1 VAYNWIVGVGVLLA
15 ALAMTFTFAGGSAPA
30 GSSGLRGTVM
40 RGPTKPV
47 CRVNESCEV
56 PARGLVL
63 RFSRGGS
70 VKAEVTT
77 SRSGTY
83 SVKLPAG
90 RYGVTTPRR
99 GPGTGLTPRVVR
111 VPRARMA
118 RVDFH
123 LDTGIQ

>member
-1 VAYNWIVGVGVLLA
+1 LVVGVRVVLA
-15 ALAMTFTFAGGSAPA
+15 ALAMTFTFAGAAVSGV
-30 GSSGLRGTVM
+30 SSGLRGTVM

-63 RFSRGGS
+63 RFSRGGA
-70 VKAEVTT
+70 VKAEVKT

-83 SVKLPAG
+83 SVRLPAG
-90 RYGVTTPRR
+90 RYNVTTPRR

-111 VPRARMA
+111 VPRARVG

>member
-1 VAYNWIVGVGVLLA
+1 VGVGAVLATLA
-15 ALAMTFTFAGGSAPA
+15 ATFTFAAPA
-30 GSSGLRGTVM
+30 VPGGTSGLHGIVM

-47 CRVNESCEV
+47 CRVNDSCEV

-63 RFSRGGS
+63 RFSRGGA
-70 VKAEVTT
+70 VKAEVKT

-83 SVKLPAG
+83 SVKLPSG
-90 RYGVTTPRR
+90 RYTVTTPRR
-99 GPGTGLTPRVVR
+99 GPGTGLMPRIVR
-111 VPRARMA
+111 VPRARMG